1 MTLVSKDTAAPCG
14 SWRGRSGGGN
24 TCAALLWG
32 DPFQDPRGGSG
43 LALGHES
50 SEESHRMAKQGTLL
64 GRDPWVES
72 RRRRDPRGLPC
83 LAVHSPGSHGEA
95 LSFQVFSGQS
105 F

>member
-1 MTLVSKDTAAPCG
+1 MRLAGLGGVGVVGGTSALHCCG
-14 SWRGRSGGGN
+14 K
-24 TCAALLWG
+24 G

-50 SEESHRMAKQGTLL
+50 SEESHRLAKQGTLL
-64 GRDPWVES
+64 GRGPWVES

-83 LAVHSPGSHGEA
+83 LVAHSPGSHGEA